1 MKLPNHDHINQSVPD
16 SMHTIKDVVEN
27 IVHLITG
34 RKDSEK
40 VRQAEIAY
48 GRFGLAEKG
57 HGTAKK
63 SGRKK
68 TQNLPTACFQL
79 SSEEIKTADSHAS
92 LVILPSGDFTPCTV
106 FSKPSQLKSR
116 DWKEVR
122 QILYC
127 DKCRDLL
134 ILTSIFCWLETVSF
148 LFLVNSIMCK
158 LLSNH
163 YP

>member
-16 SMHTIKDVVEN
+16 SMHAIKDVVEN

-68 TQNLPTACFQL
+68 AQNLPTACFRL
-79 SSEEIKTADSHAS
+79 SSEEIKTADSRAS
-92 LVILPSGDFTPCTV
+92 LVILPSGDFTPSTV
-106 FSKPSQLKSR
+106 FSKPSQLKSH

-122 QILYC
+122 QILHC
-127 DKCRDLL
+127 DKCRHLL
-134 ILTSIFCWLETVSF
+134 ILTSIF
-148 LFLVNSIMCK
+148 
-158 LLSNH
+158 LLA
-163 YP
+163 